1 MATQQ
6 RDDTDPLDTSV
17 PPENSHEEVEEIAVP
32 VYDWTSQPIMS
43 IAEGLASLHHGE
55 ASKAGRRHHRHR
67 GRDDHGNGDAA
78 SPRPR
83 ND

>member
-17 PPENSHEEVEEIAVP
+17 PPENLHEEVEEITVP
-32 VYDWTSQPIMS
+32 VYDWTTQPIQS
-43 IAEGLASLHHGE
+43 IAEGLASFHQGE
-55 ASKAGRRHHRHR
+55 ASKAGRRHHRHH
-67 GRDDHGNGDAA
+67 GHDDYGNCDAA
-78 SPRPR
+78 SPRPA